1 MRSVT
6 KKEFNE
12 LKANLAFYELDMSLP
27 EGASSGVKFYA
38 SQINEEEV
46 MIISIFNND
55 FPTGFNISIGEIVEC
70 EGKYII
76 DGANVFEDE
85 EDLLS
90 RLTEKEDSDTSE
102 TNSQEAED
110 VVDDFSFTALPKDD
124 LGIVEGPKKVETV
137 KEPESVV
144 TTEAK
149 QQKASK
155 TTFEEDLA
163 SFNPEKEIQS
173 RLEEKQLQAI
183 LGSTYDKEFVG
194 TNNVA
199 PKEEVSNESILEKLR
214 NNTVEIENKKQGPY
228 VKHGEKKSTLTQ
240 QSEPQHPKERKV
252 NKPEKVEN
260 KELPSDDELISSV
273 FNPFAG
279 QDDDFVF

>member
-6 KKEFNE
+6 KKEFDQ

-70 EGKYII
+70 DGKYII
-76 DGANVFEDE
+76 DGSDVFEDE
-85 EDLLS
+85 DDLLS
-90 RLTEKEDSDTSE
+90 QLTEDDSDTSE
-102 TNSQEAED
+102 TNTQEAED

-124 LGIVEGPKKVETV
+124 LDIVEGPKKVETG
-137 KEPESVV
+137 KEPEPGV

-149 QQKASK
+149 QQKAPK

-173 RLEEKQLQAI
+173 RLEEKQLQAMI
-183 LGSTYDKEFVG
+183 KEM
-194 TNNVA
+194 
-199 PKEEVSNESILEKLR
+199 L
-214 NNTVEIENKKQGPY
+214 
-228 VKHGEKKSTLTQ
+228 
-240 QSEPQHPKERKV
+240 
-252 NKPEKVEN
+252 
-260 KELPSDDELISSV
+260 
-273 FNPFAG
+273 
-279 QDDDFVF
+279 